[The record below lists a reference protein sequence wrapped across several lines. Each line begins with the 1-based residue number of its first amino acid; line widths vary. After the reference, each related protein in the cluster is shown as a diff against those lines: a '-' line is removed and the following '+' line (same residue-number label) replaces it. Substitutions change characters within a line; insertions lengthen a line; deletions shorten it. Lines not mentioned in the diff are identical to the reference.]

1 MVLYIVCRSL
11 EESNYLEIRR
21 DGTTAE
27 WAVKGMPMQISHV
40 RLRESDSADSF
51 SPPPLIGSEGEH
63 PRDQIKNKVYDNF
76 STSNNS
82 VLYYQPIRMKSV
94 LKCHCK
100 TLKRNTRN
108 LSKLKFHYK
117 EYY

>member
-1 MVLYIVCRSL
+1 MVCRSL

-40 RLRESDSADSF
+40 RVRESDSADSF

-63 PRDQIKNKVYDNF
+63 PHDQIKNKVYD
-76 STSNNS
+76 
-82 VLYYQPIRMKSV
+82 
-94 LKCHCK
+94 
-100 TLKRNTRN
+100 
-108 LSKLKFHYK
+108 KLKFHYT
-117 EYY
+117 ELLYMLNY